1 MMYGPSERYRHGS
14 TLTHNRAFLT
24 ASAGHFFQSPRADP
38 IDISIDRVLDY
49 PVSIFIISPVIVRL
63 SPLI

>member
-24 ASAGHFFQSPRADP
+24 ASAGHFFTRR
-38 IDISIDRVLDY
+38 DISIDRVLDY

>member
-14 TLTHNRAFLT
+14 TLTHNRSRLSHGLGRT
-24 ASAGHFFQSPRADP
+24 FFRIPR

-63 SPLI
+63 SLALI